1 MITVSQ
7 LLALLP
13 AKLFDD
19 LTAEF
24 QVDRHNHKLTG
35 KIMFQLLAYA
45 LLEQDKISLRTIEQ
59 SFSTHHYQI
68 LYKGAPLKASKSGIA
83 DRLKDINF
91 LFFEAIFENIVK
103 QASKLL
109 PKACKHDLKIFD
121 STAIT
126 LSSRL
131 LHCGF
136 PVPRGAKNQIK
147 FSVGF
152 SNIPEKVR
160 FGCDKSS
167 MSEDVA
173 LRDIIKT
180 ASLSDGDIAVFD
192 RGLASRKTFK
202 EFSQEKIQFV
212 TRLNDKAN
220 YRVISTHQIIEIEHS
235 STGQLQLLSDE
246 IVNLRSKN
254 EHWVE
259 EEFRLIRAVC
269 KQTNKSYVFLTNILS
284 LTAQEITEIYKQRWN
299 IEVFFKFIK
308 QHLQAKHFLSRS
320 LNGIKVVFYTIL
332 SISIL
337 LTLFKTLNNIENYKL
352 AKFHFIEQLKRAL
365 TYQIILFYQHDPSK
379 FQESFTF

>member
-7 LLALLP
+7 LLAHLP
-13 AKLFDD
+13 TKLFDD

-35 KIMFQLLAYA
+35 KTMFQLLAYA

-59 SFSTHHYQI
+59 SFSTHQYQI

-83 DRLKDINF
+83 DRLRGINF
-91 LFFEAIFENIVK
+91 LFFEAIFENLVARI
-103 QASKLL
+103 SKLL
-109 PKACKHDLKIFD
+109 PKTSKHDLKIFD

-126 LSSRL
+126 LSSL
-131 LHCGF
+131 LLQCGF
-136 PVPRGAKNQIK
+136 PVPRGSKNQIK
-147 FSVGF
+147 FSIGF
-152 SNIPEKVR
+152 SNIPETVR

-167 MSEDVA
+167 MSEDIA
-173 LRDIIKT
+173 LRDVIKT
-180 ASLSDGDIAVFD
+180 ASLSDQDIAVFD

-220 YRVISTHQIIEIEHS
+220 YRVISTHQVIEK
-235 STGQLQLLSDE
+235 TTAGQLQLLSDE

-254 EHWVE
+254 EHWVDA
-259 EEFRLIRAVC
+259 EFRLIRAIC
-269 KQTNKSYVFLTNILS
+269 QQTNKSFFFLTNIFFLS
-284 LTAQEITEIYKQRWN
+284 AEEIAEIYKQRWN

-332 SISIL
+332 SVSIL
-337 LTLFKTLNNIENYKL
+337 LTAFKILNNIENYKS
-352 AKFHFIEQLKRAL
+352 AKLHFIEQLKRAL

-379 FQESFTF
+379 FYDSFIF